1 MGIAEPYPG
10 LLRSFEFRQR
20 PRVVCDSTPAFLEV
34 PGKVLLRKVLL
45 RQSNLVGKAL
55 VHITCRF
62 RIPAQIRGRTQ
73 RREKHRQANHPLDG
87 HKVVT
92 TATRG
97 SPALMSARD
106 HRERAGLGAHG
117 PPRGRRTPHEM
128 LFGDAVSTTSIDLI
142 SSGSPA

>member
-1 MGIAEPYPG
+1 ASVRGSFATRLRLSSRYRA
-10 LLRSFEFRQR
+10 RSFSA
-20 PRVVCDSTPAFLEV
+20 RVIW
-34 PGKVLLRKVLL
+34 G
-45 RQSNLVGKAL
+45 GKAL

-73 RREKHRQANHPLDG
+73 RREKHRRANHPLDG
-87 HKVVT
+87 HRVVT

-97 SPALMSARD
+97 SPALMRPRD

-128 LFGDAVSTTSIDLI
+128 LFGDAVSTTSIDL
-142 SSGSPA
+142 